1 MGQQQTINC
10 VLDGNFPG
18 SNDAANHITVRLYA
32 KPKLGYFTGPYLNDR
47 ANTVTVSPGL
57 DGTGQPLSL
66 DTDSSNNSATAQ
78 VQVASVSLAGTVF
91 EDRDRAGANAGTP
104 QAAAQEPRI
113 AGGSIRLHG
122 VDAFGNPVDL
132 TTTVDASGNYSFT
145 DLPPSGAAGYTV
157 HQVTQP
163 AGFVNGP
170 NPTPAG
176 GAQAPSAGGSYAAI
190 GGTGTSSY
198 TSVPLAL
205 GLSLIHI

>member
-1 MGQQQTINC
+1 M
-10 VLDGNFPG
+10 
-18 SNDAANHITVRLYA
+18 
-32 KPKLGYFTGPYLNDR
+32 
-47 ANTVTVSPGL
+47 
-57 DGTGQPLSL
+57 
-66 DTDSSNNSATAQ
+66 
-78 VQVASVSLAGTVF
+78 
-91 EDRDRAGANAGTP
+91 
-104 QAAAQEPRI
+104 
-113 AGGSIRLHG
+113 
-122 VDAFGNPVDL
+122 DAFGNPVDL

-205 GLSLIHI
+205 GTAAVNYNFPEVRRPNPVSYTHLDVYKRQGG